1 MSSDLGLVSVLG
13 ADAVGQPG
21 QRRFR
26 LFARNTWASLVM
38 WMEKEQLAGLAEAL
52 DRTLALITEG
62 QVLRTEARAGGNPL
76 VEGMPADFPRY
87 PTFDAQVGQMRLSY
101 DEHDAFFTLLLTPLG
116 MSQEEGQEPEITM
129 AEDEQ
134 ITLAFNQQQAQ
145 DLSTAI
151 QVVISSGRPVCP
163 LCHAPLDGG
172 PHACV
177 KQNGHR
183 DVTPIEELNNGDEPE
198 A

>member
-1 MSSDLGLVSVLG
+1 MSTDLGLVSVLG

-26 LFARNTWASLVM
+26 LFARNTWASMVM

-62 QVLRTEARAGGNPL
+62 QVLRTEARAGGEPL
-76 VEGMPADFPRY
+76 IEPIPADFPRY
-87 PTFDAQVGQMRLSY
+87 PTYDAQVGQMRLSF
-101 DEHDAFFTLLLTPLG
+101 DEQDAFFTLLITPLNVE
-116 MSQEEGQEPEITM
+116 QERNQEPEVTM
-129 AEDEQ
+129 AEEEQ
-134 ITLAFNQQQAQ
+134 ISFAFTQQQAQ

-151 QVVISSGRPVCP
+151 QVVITAGRPVCP

-183 DVTPIEELNNGDEPE
+183 EIVQIEDFEGGEPE
-198 A
+198 E